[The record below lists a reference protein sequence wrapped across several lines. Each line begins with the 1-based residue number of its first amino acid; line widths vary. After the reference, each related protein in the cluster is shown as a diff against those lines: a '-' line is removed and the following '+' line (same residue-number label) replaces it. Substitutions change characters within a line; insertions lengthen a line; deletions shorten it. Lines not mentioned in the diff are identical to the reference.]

1 MKLKPALWSFILQP
15 ELTDEEHF
23 EDVLEDDDDTILPHL
38 SGAEEAN
45 RACVGVEKNSMDVV
59 TGESAQLGRKQQY
72 RVGHRNPLYC
82 GAERSCLWELASVST
97 CSKT

>member
-23 EDVLEDDDDTILPHL
+23 EDVLEDDDDTILPPPP
-38 SGAEEAN
+38 GAEEAS
-45 RACVGVEKNSMDVV
+45 RDCVGVEKNSMDVV
-59 TGESAQLGRKQQY
+59 TSESVQLGRKQQY

-97 CSKT
+97 CNKT